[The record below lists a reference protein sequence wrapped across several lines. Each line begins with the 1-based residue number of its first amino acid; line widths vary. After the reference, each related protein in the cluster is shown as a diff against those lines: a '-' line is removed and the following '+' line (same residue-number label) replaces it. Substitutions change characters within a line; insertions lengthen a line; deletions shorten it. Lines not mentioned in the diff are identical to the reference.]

1 MAEIPQKVRNKIHER
16 DQAIDQDGYKDPDY
30 IHCCSCGKWH
40 KRSDRSKAI
49 HHIDSNRFNNEEW
62 NLVTL
67 CSECHRV
74 LHNISIK
81 KQQKID
87 ISLSIYY
94 YMLKLYSD
102 EEDHYRRYLKID
114 QIPDNQ
120 IEEFTLENTGG
131 GNQDVYSF

>member
-1 MAEIPQKVRNKIHER
+1 MSKIPQKVRNNIHER
-16 DQAIDQDGYKDPDY
+16 DQAIDTDGYKDPDY

-40 KRSDRSKAI
+40 RISDRSKEI
-49 HHIDSNRFNNEEW
+49 HHIDSNRLNNEEW

-67 CSECHRV
+67 CEKCHRV
-74 LHNISIK
+74 LHNVSIK

-87 ISLSIYY
+87 ISLSIYH
-94 YMLKLYSD
+94 YMLKLYPD
-102 EEDHYRRYLKID
+102 KEDHYRRYLKID